1 MEFQNLGI
9 RHIEIHKKEDES
21 DIEEEVHINQR
32 NATEK
37 SECSSD
43 NSESENYN
51 SDSELD
57 DQVKATDMNLASI
70 LNAVNEINEQ
80 LSKKEEK
87 LKSEGKKIFFREA
100 NFNLD
105 TQVDHDEKR
114 PKTGLDYSRSKQINN
129 QNDLIRGSLK
139 QTQLDRNRPIS
150 APVRHSK
157 YTMEKLS
164 SPSLI
169 SVTPARNRPASHRPT
184 RPVSASN
191 RLNISFSNDEV
202 RHIDLE
208 NQRLLKEIIKNK
220 SKIDAAPKKKTPRP
234 MSASAINRSRRQR
247 DIERENLQFLKR
259 LQSVKPTVGLARETL
274 LKDHLKKEQ
283 MSDRISRVAKR
294 PSSSNMQ
301 SRYSVN

>member
-1 MEFQNLGI
+1 MEFQNFGI
-9 RHIEIHKKEDES
+9 RHIEIHKKEEAS
-21 DIEEEVHINQR
+21 DTEEEMHINQR
-32 NATEK
+32 NAIEK

-43 NSESENYN
+43 NSDGEKYD

-70 LNAVNEINEQ
+70 LNAVDEINER

-87 LKSEGKKIFFREA
+87 LKNERKKIYFREA

-105 TQVDHDEKR
+105 TRIDHDEKR
-114 PKTGLDYSRSKQINN
+114 PKTDLDYSRFEQINN
-129 QNDLIRGSLK
+129 QNDLSRASSR
-139 QTQLDRNRPIS
+139 QTKSDRNRPIS
-150 APVRHSK
+150 APACRSK

-164 SPSLI
+164 SPSHV
-169 SVTPARNRPASHRPT
+169 SVTPSKNRPVSHRPS

-220 SKIDAAPKKKTPRP
+220 SKIDAAPKRKTPRP
-234 MSASAINRSRRQR
+234 ISASAINRSRRQR

-274 LKDHLKKEQ
+274 LKDHMKREQ
-283 MSDRISRVAKR
+283 MSDRISRVARR
-294 PSSSNMQ
+294 PSSSSMQ